1 VQNLLI
7 FRTHVFE
14 GQDHL
19 LAISG
24 RKVDVAVIVRDTD
37 LISGHL
43 KIYQIECISS
53 LRVTRMVETRIA
65 PRYRVMKP
73 AQIEYGGVKIPCT
86 VRDLSITGAALE
98 VSHPTGIPEKFT
110 LVVPEDG
117 LKLPCH
123 VVRRTDFRIGVA
135 FE

>member
-1 VQNLLI
+1 V
-7 FRTHVFE
+7 
-14 GQDHL
+14 
-19 LAISG
+19 
-24 RKVDVAVIVRDTD
+24 
-37 LISGHL
+37 
-43 KIYQIECISS
+43 
-53 LRVTRMVETRIA
+53 VETRIA

-73 AQIEYGGVKIPCT
+73 AQIEHGGDKIPCT

-110 LVVPEDG
+110 LVLPEDG
-117 LKLPCH
+117 LKLPCR

>member
-1 VQNLLI
+1 
-7 FRTHVFE
+7 
-14 GQDHL
+14 
-19 LAISG
+19 
-24 RKVDVAVIVRDTD
+24 
-37 LISGHL
+37 
-43 KIYQIECISS
+43 
-53 LRVTRMVETRIA
+53 MVETRIA